1 MGPLPRRSLLAITIL
16 VSACGESYPAMQPQ
30 RDLAFL
36 KSQDCPNAAVMRAR
50 LDEALER
57 MGRPP
62 DYVVIDLTTLS
73 ETDARRA
80 YPSPTVL
87 YAGRDL
93 FGMPEPRPPYPTP
106 T

>member
-1 MGPLPRRSLLAITIL
+1 MRPLPGRSFLALTIL
-16 VSACGESYPAMQPQ
+16 VSACGESYPETQPQ
-30 RDLAFL
+30 RDFAFL
-36 KSQDCPNAAVMRAR
+36 TSQDCPNAAVMRAR

-62 DYVVIDLTTLS
+62 DYMVVDLTTLS